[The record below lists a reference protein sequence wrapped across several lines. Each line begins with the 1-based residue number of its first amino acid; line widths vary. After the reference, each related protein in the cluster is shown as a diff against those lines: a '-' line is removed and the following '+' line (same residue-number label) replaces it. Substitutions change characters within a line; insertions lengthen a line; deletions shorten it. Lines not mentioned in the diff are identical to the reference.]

1 MKNQNNL
8 YKIKKIKLLRLISKN
23 TDLKRRAIM
32 DQEFEMA
39 AYFRDKEKLYEGELL
54 ILKIGI

>member
-23 TDLKRRAIM
+23 ADLKKRAIM
-32 DQEFEMA
+32 DQEFKMA